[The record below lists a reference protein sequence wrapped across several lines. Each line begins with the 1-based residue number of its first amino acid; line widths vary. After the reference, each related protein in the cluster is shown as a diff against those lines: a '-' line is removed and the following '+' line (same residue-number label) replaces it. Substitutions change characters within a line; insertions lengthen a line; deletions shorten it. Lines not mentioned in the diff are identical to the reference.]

1 MPISGNMA
9 SAGSN
14 ASRKRVGPG
23 LVAALIFAV
32 VVVGAQEPACTTLV
46 SPADTET
53 NVPVNT
59 DLRWNAVPNATRY
72 FLIFRS
78 SSGVDDSVDTL
89 DLGNDLNYRPPSGL
103 LPNTTY
109 FVTVIPNN
117 NSGDAIGCREESFT
131 TGAGGGVP
139 GCVTLFYPENGTYG
153 IAPDTDI
160 SWYPQ
165 SGATGYL
172 LALGTSSMNM
182 DILPEQDVGNVTSF
196 NLPDDLPFLQQIY
209 VRITPYNQA
218 GERADCTVRTFRTRG
233 SNAPACT
240 DILEPRN
247 GSEFVSVTANI
258 TWRREFNASG
268 YRMTIEE
275 KSPGGLRLLDNA
287 EVGGGTNYKPPDF
300 MANTTYFLTLI
311 PYNDLGDAENCEVIS
326 FTTGDA
332 PPPPGCSS
340 PLSPGDGEA
349 GVSVD
354 TTFEWEAVTGARGYL
369 LSVGTAGNFT
379 DILNRLDLGLVRS
392 YTPDSSLPGGTR
404 IFYRVTPYNNW
415 GEAINCPQ
423 WSFTTVSQQP
433 VGEDLPIPKF
443 FTPNNDGFNDSWVV
457 RSTPD
462 LVIGSVWIFNRFGKL
477 LKQLQADQAWDGTF
491 NGRPLASD
499 SYWYRIETTDGR
511 SVSGYFLL
519 KR

>member
-1 MPISGNMA
+1 MPISGKRA
-9 SAGSN
+9 SAGTN

-23 LVAALIFAV
+23 LVASLIFT

-46 SPADTET
+46 SPADMET

-72 FLIFRS
+72 FLIVGS
-78 SSGVDDSVDTL
+78 SPGTADIADTL
-89 DLGNDLNYRPPSGL
+89 DLGSDLNYLPPSGL
-103 LPNTTY
+103 QPNTTY

-117 NSGDAIGCREESFT
+117 NSGDAIGCTEESFT

-153 IAPDTDI
+153 IAPDIDI

-182 DILPEQDVGNVTSF
+182 DILAEQDVGNVTSF
-196 NLPDDLPFLQQIY
+196 DLPDDLPFLQQIY
-209 VRITPYNQA
+209 VRIIPYNQA
-218 GERADCTVRTFRTRG
+218 GERADCAVRTFRTRG
-233 SNAPACT
+233 SNAPSCT
-240 DILEPRN
+240 DLLEPRN

-258 TWRREFNASG
+258 TWRREFNAVG

-275 KSPGGLRLLDNA
+275 KTPGGIRLVDNVD
-287 EVGGGTNYKPPDF
+287 VGGGTNYKPPDF

-311 PYNDLGDAENCEVIS
+311 PFNDLGDAQNCEVIS

-332 PPPPGCSS
+332 PPPPGCSNL
-340 PLSPGDGEA
+340 LSPGDGET
-349 GVSVD
+349 GVSLD
-354 TTFEWEAVTGARGYL
+354 ITIEWEAVTGARGYL
-369 LSVGTAGNFT
+369 LLAGTADNRT
-379 DILNRLDLGLVRS
+379 DIVDRLDLGPATS
-392 YTPDSSLPGGTR
+392 YSFEEDLPEGTR
-404 IFYRVTPYNNW
+404 IFIRVIPYNNW
-415 GEAINCPQ
+415 GEATNCPV
-423 WSFTTVSQQP
+423 WSFTTFRQP
-433 VGEDLPIPKF
+433 VAENLPIPKF
-443 FTPNNDGFNDSWVV
+443 FTPNNDGINDSWVV
-457 RSTPD
+457 RSTPEI
-462 LVIGSVWIFNRFGKL
+462 VIGSVYIFNRFGKL
-477 LKQLQADQAWDGTF
+477 LKQLQANQAWDGTF

-511 SVSGYFLL
+511 SVSGFFLL